1 MTTHSDFTGTWRANL
16 AASRLRGPAPS
27 EITVSIRHA
36 DPDLCVV
43 MTIISAD
50 NKSAQ
55 MTFDVRTTNEAN
67 ANTVLGTE
75 WISRSRWVGRELLIE
90 SDVDHAGRTMH
101 FRDYWSMS
109 DDGQRLIMEHRE
121 DDLDGQITVLDRLAG

>member
-1 MTTHSDFTGTWRANL
+1 
-16 AASRLRGPAPS
+16 
-27 EITVSIRHA
+27 
-36 DPDLCVV
+36 

-67 ANTVLGTE
+67 ANRVLGTE